1 MAMRSRLH
9 FICIVQH
16 ISANL
21 LIIHAFLIKFDM
33 CRNTFGK
40 VHPISHPCLA
50 HRKFL
55 TDNDHENECAR
66 RAVQKQSRFY
76 LVSDF
81 AWHFGEIRR
90 GLSDFFQTSGI

>member
-1 MAMRSRLH
+1 MSGNADSTALH
-9 FICIVQH
+9 LYVRYL
-16 ISANL
+16 SANV

-40 VHPISHPCLA
+40 VHPISHPCLV

-55 TDNDHENECAR
+55 TDNDHENERAR

-76 LVSDF
+76 LVSDL
-81 AWHFGEIRR
+81 HGTLER
-90 GLSDFFQTSGI
+90 